1 MLSAL
6 GQGDALG
13 QVVGGPIVGTIGTV
27 MSIRAAMVAA
37 SVLHTGVL
45 ALLLRARGQRAAPRG
60 LERIAREP
68 RP

>member
-1 MLSAL
+1 
-6 GQGDALG
+6 
-13 QVVGGPIVGTIGTV
+13 
-27 MSIRAAMVAA
+27 
-37 SVLHTGVL
+37 VLHTGVL